1 MLSKTWRSI
10 IFSLGC
16 IPPQLVSGSQTVNC
30 LYCLQ
35 IPERNTS
42 LEMSYCSSACGQA
55 SWEMFIL
62 ADILQNEGKIK
73 FQNTV
78 VKCWHAQSPSASQ
91 TALLRHKNVTRVYIF
106 LSLGYRVK
114 AFPLVSPENTRVPS
128 FQRNML
134 VCFDT
139 GASSQPVPGQMYLS
153 EVLNM
158 EFL

>member
-1 MLSKTWRSI
+1 MLSKTRRSI

-78 VKCWHAQSPSASQ
+78 VKRWHAQSPSASQ

-106 LSLGYRVK
+106 LSLVYRVK
-114 AFPLVSPENTRVPS
+114 AFLLALKTPEFPHFRGICWCALTQVPP
-128 FQRNML
+128 
-134 VCFDT
+134 
-139 GASSQPVPGQMYLS
+139 ASQSLGKCT
-153 EVLNM
+153 
-158 EFL
+158 FLRF